1 LRIRRRKTR
10 PALLSEPKASK
21 NLPTCGMAKGERG
34 AQARNIL
41 GGWANRRRLYELGIH
56 AQMVVKFSWFG

>member
-1 LRIRRRKTR
+1 
-10 PALLSEPKASK
+10 
-21 NLPTCGMAKGERG
+21 MAKGERG

-41 GGWANRRRLYELGIH
+41 GGGANRRRLYELGIH

>member
-1 LRIRRRKTR
+1 
-10 PALLSEPKASK
+10 
-21 NLPTCGMAKGERG
+21 MAKGERG

-41 GGWANRRRLYELGIH
+41 GAWANRRRLYELGIH